1 MRHYPSGAGNKC
13 ESHMSKQD
21 RKLNHREEL
30 FCTEYIKLD
39 LNATQAA
46 IAAGYSEKTARSM
59 ASRLL
64 TKHNISERISQLM
77 SQRSKATQID
87 AEFVLRRLKE
97 IDELDVIDII
107 KDDMSGFKLLSEW
120 PKIWRTSIS
129 SIDMKRMITSIGE
142 NEELETII
150 EKIKWPDKVKNL
162 EMIGRHVSVKA
173 WDKEDTIV
181 NNTQNIMPVP
191 TADSID
197 GWEKA
202 AQAQQDNILNG
213 G

>member
-1 MRHYPSGAGNKC
+1 
-13 ESHMSKQD
+13 MSKIS
-21 RKLNHREEL
+21 KLNLREEI

-39 LNATQAA
+39 LNGSQAA
-46 IAAGYSEKTARSM
+46 IAAGYSKRTAAST

-64 TKHNISERISQLM
+64 TKDNIKEKISKLVSE
-77 SQRSKATQID
+77 RSKATAID
-87 AEFVLRRLKE
+87 AEYVLRRLKE

-129 SIDMKRMITSIGE
+129 SIDMKKMITSIGE

-173 WDKEDTIV
+173 WDKEESVI
-181 NNTQNIMPVP
+181 NNIHNIMPVP
-191 TADSID
+191 VADSIES
-197 GWEKA
+197 WEEA
-202 AQAQQDNILNG
+202 AKAQQDKMLSGN
-213 G
+213 

>member
-1 MRHYPSGAGNKC
+1 
-13 ESHMSKQD
+13 MSKQD
-21 RKLNHREEL
+21 RKLNPKQEKFAQEVVL
-30 FCTEYIKLD
+30 NGGDKLKARVD
-39 LNATQAA
+39 
-46 IAAGYSEKTARSM
+46 AGYSTKMTK
-59 ASRLL
+59 ASQGIDADKLFN
-64 TKHNISERISQLM
+64 HARISLRIAELQEK
-77 SQRSKATQID
+77 QDIIAEKEFQID
-87 AEFVLRRLKE
+87 SEFVLRRLKE

-120 PKIWRTSIS
+120 PKAWRTSIS

-173 WDKEDTIV
+173 WDKEESTI

-191 TADSID
+191 TADNIEA
-197 GWEKA
+197 WEVA
-202 AQAQQDNILNG
+202 AQAQQDKILREG
-213 G
+213 